1 MKSFTHLVSWLFGSL
16 LIALSIFVSLE
27 TLIRKLFNFSF
38 QGADELGGYV
48 LALGGT
54 LSFTVAL
61 LERGHIRIDL
71 IHERLPSIWQAVLNW
86 LSAFLLAV
94 FGVFL
99 AKYCL
104 LVIKDT
110 VEYGS
115 VAPTA
120 WATPMVYPQTAWFV
134 CIVLFACTAVWLAV
148 KATGALITGNFDV
161 LNRDFQPKGAMEEL
175 DEELSD
181 LKRR

>member
-1 MKSFTHLVSWLFGSL
+1 MTSFTRIVSWLFGSL
-16 LIALSIFVSLE
+16 LIGLSVFVSLE
-27 TLIRKLFNFSF
+27 TLSRKLFNFSF

-71 IHERLPSIWQAVLNW
+71 IHEHLPTTLQAVLNW
-86 LSAFLLAV
+86 LSALLLSL

-99 AKYCL
+99 AKYGL
-104 LVIKDT
+104 LVIVDT
-110 VEYGS
+110 IEYGS

-120 WATPMVYPQTAWFV
+120 WATPMVYPQSVWFV
-134 CIVLFACTAVWLAV
+134 CIALFARTTVWLAV
-148 KATGALITGNFDV
+148 KATHALASRNFEY
-161 LNRDFQPKGAMEEL
+161 LNTEFQPKGAMEEL

>member
-1 MKSFTHLVSWLFGSL
+1 MNSFTRIVSWLFGSL
-16 LIALSIFVSLE
+16 LIGLSVFVSLE
-27 TLIRKLFNFSF
+27 TLTRKLFNFSF

-71 IHERLPSIWQAVLNW
+71 LHERLSPLWQAILNW
-86 LSAFLLAV
+86 LSALLLGA

-99 AKYCL
+99 AKYAL
-104 LVIKDT
+104 LVIQDT
-110 VEYGS
+110 IEYGS

-120 WATPMVYPQTAWFV
+120 WATPMVYPQSIWFA
-134 CIVLFACTAVWLAV
+134 CIVLFACTSVWLAI
-148 KATGALITGNFDV
+148 KATQALLSKNFDF
-161 LNRDFQPKGAMEEL
+161 LNKEFQPKGAMEEL